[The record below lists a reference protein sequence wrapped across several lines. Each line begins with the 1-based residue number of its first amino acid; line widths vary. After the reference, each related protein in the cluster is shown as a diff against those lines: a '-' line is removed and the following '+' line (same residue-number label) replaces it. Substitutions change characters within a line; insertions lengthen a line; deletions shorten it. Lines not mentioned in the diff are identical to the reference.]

1 MQSKFRFREF
11 FWGKEE
17 KRVAVNSVLAY
28 NEYASK
34 EKRQQKRIER
44 NSVFQT
50 KFRSVGSYSA
60 FCLGVKS
67 PKQLRRYCDRVRHD
81 GSDSCFFR
89 LNVNCWGKG
98 KITEANKK

>member
-1 MQSKFRFREF
+1 MQSKIRFREF
-11 FWGKEE
+11 FWRKRK

-50 KFRSVGSYSA
+50 KFRSVCSYSA

-67 PKQLRRYCDRVRHD
+67 PKQLR
-81 GSDSCFFR
+81 
-89 LNVNCWGKG
+89 
-98 KITEANKK
+98 